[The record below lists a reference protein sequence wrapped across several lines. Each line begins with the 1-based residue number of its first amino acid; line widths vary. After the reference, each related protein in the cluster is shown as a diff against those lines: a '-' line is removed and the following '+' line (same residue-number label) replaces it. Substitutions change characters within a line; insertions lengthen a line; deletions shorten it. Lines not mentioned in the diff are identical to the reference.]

1 MDLEFS
7 PDKASIS
14 LVFSSDV
21 CLSRQNLVN
30 NQGQHSDTKKLK
42 LEHENVSVKDKSE
55 FTNIPPKCNDSK
67 VHVESLHGLTK
78 VPAHFNDSVATLVS
92 DEFPPVNRTGL
103 SPIDTVHETNLR
115 DNPVSTPKL
124 NPPSC
129 TDLPVTN
136 TGEPPVFNF
145 AHVGPLIDEENDS
158 DVPLDENEQKA
169 AEDIVRKLC
178 RNGKLME
185 FQEGEDFIKV
195 IVYEDSQEDDNDTQS
210 ADESDQMTHGKQRTL
225 GGRGQSR
232 NLLDCLTEHGKE
244 NETRSVPSVTTRAAF
259 LCCQHKQA

>member
-7 PDKASIS
+7 PNKASTS
-14 LVFSSDV
+14 LALSWDV
-21 CLSRQNLVN
+21 SLPRENLGD
-30 NQGQHSDTKKLK
+30 NQEQHSDTKKLK
-42 LEHENVSVKDKSE
+42 LEHENVYVNNKSE
-55 FTNIPPKCNDSK
+55 FTSIPLKCNDSK
-67 VHVESLHGLTK
+67 VHVESLHEPMK
-78 VPAHFNDSVATLVS
+78 VAAHFNDDVATLVS

-103 SPIDTVHETNLR
+103 SPVNTAHETNLCE
-115 DNPVSTPKL
+115 NPVSTPEL
-124 NPPSC
+124 TPPSC
-129 TDLPVTN
+129 TDLPVAN
-136 TGEPPVFNF
+136 TGEPPVFNS
-145 AHVGPLIDEENDS
+145 AHAGPLIEEENDS

-210 ADESDQMTHGKQRTL
+210 ADESNQMTHSKQRTL

-232 NLLDCLTEHGKE
+232 NLLDCLTENGKE
-244 NETRSVPSVTTRAAF
+244 NETRSEPFVTTRGAF
-259 LCCQHKQA
+259 LCCQHKQG